1 MKSFFGVSHFLFLPD
16 FLAPAL
22 KILNHSGMEKEEART
37 GEVGGSV
44 LKKKMGGRFYSLLN
58 ISSKLKIVTFIFPLK
73 YLSNTYGR
81 YISTLIWGFH
91 ILGEIHKE
99 ASLEE
104 GLRDPP
110 SPTHTHVPGIETLT
124 KAVL

>member
-1 MKSFFGVSHFLFLPD
+1 MKSFWVSHFFVSTR
-16 FLAPAL
+16 FFSTCVENSESFRNG
-22 KILNHSGMEKEEART
+22 K
-37 GEVGGSV
+37 GGS
-44 LKKKMGGRFYSLLN
+44 KNRGRRKFFENKIFGRFYSWLT
-58 ISSKLKIVTFIFPLK
+58 ISRKLKIVTFIFPLK

>member
-1 MKSFFGVSHFLFLPD
+1 MKSFWVSHFFVSTR

-37 GEVGGSV
+37 GEVVGGSV
-44 LKKKMGGRFYSLLN
+44 LKKKIFGRFYSLLN

-91 ILGEIHKE
+91 ILGETHKE